1 MQPTKVKTDFGL
13 STFKNFYCTFFNK
26 NKQLVNIFK
35 NNNFLNFSK
44 FKQFLINNK
53 ENLLS
58 IFLTTFPKFQISSS
72 LNLYDA
78 KQVKNELNTAFYKK
92 SKK

>member
-78 KQVKNELNTAFYKK
+78 KQAKNELNTAF
-92 SKK
+92 